1 LERGAPAAPVKRPLP
16 TEEPGPESIALVG
29 DRVLRSIWWTARRR
43 QGRKL
48 AVPVGVVLFGETMW
62 DR

>member
-1 LERGAPAAPVKRPLP
+1 LLA
-16 TEEPGPESIALVG
+16 TIG

-62 DR
+62 ER